1 MSWTIYCHMHTE
13 SQRRYVGLTKQT
25 MERRWAEHVSKAKS
39 AKGGRWHFPNAI
51 QKYGPDAF
59 SHFVLE
65 VCETLEEAN
74 AAEQRWIAHFKSRD
88 PLFGF
93 NLSEGGGSQSHPI
106 RKNPWNDSRYRAK
119 QLARPSSLQTP
130 ESRAKNKKAL
140 NTPESKAKRSQA
152 SKEIRSR
159 PEVQRRMEEAARQF
173 STEYRPTP
181 ETRAKLSAAN
191 KARVVKPET
200 REKLRVAIL
209 NRTPE
214 VKAKA
219 VKRGRVHSAETR
231 AKIAAALR
239 GRPLSAEHK
248 AKLSEAARRK

>member
-13 SQRRYVGLTKQT
+13 SQRRYIGLTKRT
-25 MERRWAEHVSKAKS
+25 MERRWAQHVCQAKS

-51 QKYGPDAF
+51 QKYGPEAF
-59 SHFVLE
+59 SHEVLE

-93 NLSEGGGSQSHPI
+93 NLSEGGGSRPHPI
-106 RKNPWNDSRYRAK
+106 RKNPWNDSEYRAK
-119 QLARPSSLQTP
+119 QLARPNLLQTP
-130 ESRAKNKKAL
+130 ESRARNKRAL